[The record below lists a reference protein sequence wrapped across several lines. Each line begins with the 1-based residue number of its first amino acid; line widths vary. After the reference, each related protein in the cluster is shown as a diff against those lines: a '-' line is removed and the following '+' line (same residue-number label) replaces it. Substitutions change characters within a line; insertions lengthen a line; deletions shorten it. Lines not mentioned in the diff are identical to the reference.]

1 MAGMSAVAEA
11 RAVVRRIYEEGF
23 DRGVEAV
30 FDECYAP
37 GFVHH
42 SKVIFDVPPGG
53 EGEKQSMRRFRDAIP
68 GVRFEVLDMV
78 GDERQ
83 VVVRLHIH
91 GHAEE
96 AYGTVPA
103 GPYDV
108 HAVAWF
114 RIAWTDRGTQVAEE
128 WLFVDAAA

>member
-1 MAGMSAVAEA
+1 MPSAVETA
-11 RAVVRRIYEEGF
+11 RAAVRRIYAEGF
-23 DRGVEAV
+23 DRGAEAV

-68 GVRFEVLDMV
+68 GVRFEILDMV
-78 GDERQ
+78 GDEHQ
-83 VVVRLHIH
+83 VIVRLHIH
-91 GHAEE
+91 GHAEQ

-108 HAVAWF
+108 HAAAWF
-114 RIAWTDRGTQVAEE
+114 TIAWDAGRAQVAEE
-128 WLFVDAAA
+128 WLFVDAAV

>member
-1 MAGMSAVAEA
+1 MTALAAA
-11 RAVVRRIYEEGF
+11 RNVVRRIYEQGF
-23 DRGVEAV
+23 NAADETV

-42 SKVIFDVPPGG
+42 SKVIFDVPTAG
-53 EGEKQSMRRFRDAIP
+53 EGEKQSMLRFRQAIP
-68 GVRFEVLDMV
+68 DVRFEILDMV
-78 GDERQ
+78 GDEHQ
-83 VVVRLHIH
+83 VVVRVHIH
-91 GHAEE
+91 GHALA

-114 RIAWTDRGTQVAEE
+114 RIDATSGRTQVAEE

>member
-1 MAGMSAVAEA
+1 MTAIDDA
-11 RAVVRRIYEEGF
+11 RALVRRIYEQGF
-23 DRGVEAV
+23 NEGVEAV

-42 SKVIFDVPPGG
+42 SKVIFDVPPAG
-53 EGEKQSMRRFRDAIP
+53 EGEKQSMLRFRAAIP
-68 GVRFEVLDMV
+68 DVRFEVIDLV
-78 GDERQ
+78 GDEHQ

-91 GHAEE
+91 GHAHEP
-96 AYGTVPA
+96 YGTVPA

-114 RIAWTDRGTQVAEE
+114 RIDASGDRPRVAEE

>member
-1 MAGMSAVAEA
+1 MTAAVHDA
-11 RAVVRRIYEEGF
+11 RAVVRRIYEVGF
-23 DRGVEAV
+23 DQGNESV

-37 GFVHH
+37 AFVHH
-42 SKVIFDVPPGG
+42 SKVIHDAPPAG
-53 EGEKQSMRRFRDAIP
+53 EGEKQSMLRFRQAIP
-68 GVRFEVLDMV
+68 DVRFEILDMV
-78 GDERQ
+78 SDEHH

-91 GHAEE
+91 GHARE

-114 RIAWTDRGTQVAEE
+114 RIDGSGARPRVAEE
-128 WLFVDAAA
+128 WLFVDAVA